1 MSRWSRVVGVV
12 GVMLLAAVVAGGGAA
27 QSAGAEA
34 ASTKVA
40 LASFEGGSIE
50 GLVAGAGTEVTSVWV
65 SVGGSLVGY
74 TAGAPGFVNS
84 GFEAVFPGGVLAAG
98 TVVLIVYPAGAAT
111 PPGTITSVE
120 PAGSTPGSEL
130 CSNAIGNGL
139 ELVAGPDGPLGAD
152 ADSVFRSLTVDPTDA
167 QTVILGTER
176 NGAVV
181 SHDGGVTWTR
191 SREGIRHAP
200 EGYPEFW
207 DIAISPHDPSLVI
220 AATLS
225 SPGPVAGD
233 WPSSS
238 AGVYRSTDGGA
249 TWTRSNCGLTNSRI
263 TSVSFDAVDASVV
276 VIGIEGG
283 TPSFTPAP
291 PEGTSLGGLFR
302 STDAGLTWVQVS
314 EGTSADTNGFWRMES
329 RASGGSVG
337 TVLTFG
343 LAYTDLEENLGFL
356 RSDDGGASW
365 TALAEEHRTRQVTSF
380 DTSLDGQTIY
390 AHERSSFENWRSD
403 DGGVTWSSY
412 SHPNANGP
420 IAVSPADRNV
430 VLFAGRTTLW
440 RSTNG
445 LTSVVQVLETGMT
458 SNGTQ
463 GVIHDIEFA
472 ASNPSVVYV
481 ATEGYLVYRS
491 DDGGVTWSLVA
502 DVRGDV
508 LGVGE

>member
-1 MSRWSRVVGVV
+1 MNRWSRVVGVV
-12 GVMLLAAVVAGGGAA
+12 GVVLLAVVVAGGGVARPV
-27 QSAGAEA
+27 GAEA

-40 LASFEGGSIE
+40 LASFEGGTIE

-98 TVVLIVYPAGAAT
+98 TVVLIVYPSGAAT
-111 PPGTITSVE
+111 PPGSITAVE
-120 PAGSTPGSEL
+120 APGSDV

-139 ELVAGPDGPLGAD
+139 EMIAGPGGPDGSSD
-152 ADSVFRSLTVDPTDA
+152 NDSVFRSLTVDPTDA
-167 QTVILGTER
+167 DTVILGTER

-191 SREGIRHAP
+191 SREGMRHDDT
-200 EGYPEFW
+200 GYSEFW

-220 AATLS
+220 AATLG

-249 TWTRSNCGLTNSRI
+249 TWARSNCGLTNSRI

-283 TPSFTPAP
+283 MPSFTPAP
-291 PEGTSLGGLFR
+291 PSGYVNGGLLR
-302 STDAGLTWVQVS
+302 SSDAGLTWVQVS
-314 EGTSADTNGFWRMES
+314 EGSSADTNGFWRMES
-329 RASGGSVG
+329 RDAGGAVG
-337 TVLTFG
+337 LVLTFG
-343 LAYTDLEENLGFL
+343 MDYTDLDQNLGFM
-356 RSDDGGASW
+356 RSVDGGVTW
-365 TALAEEHRTRQVTSF
+365 TGFADEHRTRQITSF
-380 DTSLDGQTIY
+380 DASSDGQTIY
-390 AHERSSFENWRSD
+390 AHERSGFANWRSD

-412 SHPNANGP
+412 SHSNANGP

-430 VLFAGRTTLW
+430 VVFAGRTTLW

-445 LTSVVQVLETGMT
+445 LTSVVQVLETGTT
-458 SNGTQ
+458 SNGVQ

-472 ASNPSVVYV
+472 ASNPSVVYA

-508 LGVGE
+508 LGSSTP

>member
-1 MSRWSRVVGVV
+1 MKAGRWFVAVCSVV
-12 GVMLLAAVVAGGGAA
+12 LLAAVVAGGGAA
-27 QSAGAEA
+27 RPVGAEA

-40 LASFEGGSIE
+40 LASFEGGTIE

-84 GFEAVFPGGVLAAG
+84 GFEAVFPGGVLAAN
-98 TVVLIVYPAGAAT
+98 TVVLIVYPSGAAS
-111 PPGTITSVE
+111 PPGTITAVE
-120 PAGSTPGSEL
+120 PAGSDV

-139 ELVAGPDGPLGAD
+139 ELVAGPDGPDGVAD

-176 NGAVV
+176 NGPVV

-191 SREGIRHAP
+191 TREGIRHDDS
-200 EGYPEFW
+200 GYPEFW

-220 AATLS
+220 AATLG
-225 SPGPVAGD
+225 SPGPVSGD

-249 TWTRSNCGLTNSRI
+249 TWVRSNCGLTNSRI

-314 EGTSADTNGFWRMES
+314 EGSSADRNGFWRMES
-329 RASGGSVG
+329 RDAGAIAGV
-337 TVLTFG
+337 VLTFG
-343 LAYTDLEENLGFL
+343 FDFEDLEQNLGFM
-356 RSDDGGASW
+356 RSVDGGVTW
-365 TALAEEHRTRQVTSF
+365 TGFADEHRTRRITSF
-380 DTSLDGQTIY
+380 DASTDGQTIY
-390 AHERSSFENWRSD
+390 AHERGSFTNWRSD
-403 DGGVTWSSY
+403 DGGVSWTGY
-412 SHPNANGP
+412 GHPNANGP
-420 IAVSPADRNV
+420 IAVSPADRNL
-430 VLFAGRTTLW
+430 VLFSGRTTLW
-440 RSTNG
+440 RSADG
-445 LTSVVQVLETGMT
+445 LQYVTQVLSTGMT

-463 GVIHDIEFA
+463 GVIHDIEFSV
-472 ASNPSVVYV
+472 SNPSVVYA

>member
-1 MSRWSRVVGVV
+1 
-12 GVMLLAAVVAGGGAA
+12 
-27 QSAGAEA
+27 
-34 ASTKVA
+34 
-40 LASFEGGSIE
+40 
-50 GLVAGAGTEVTSVWV
+50 
-65 SVGGSLVGY
+65 
-74 TAGAPGFVNS
+74 
-84 GFEAVFPGGVLAAG
+84 VLSAG
-98 TVVLIVYPAGAAT
+98 TVVLIVYPSGAAS
-111 PPGTITSVE
+111 PPGTITAVE
-120 PAGSTPGSEL
+120 PAGSDV

-139 ELVAGPDGPLGAD
+139 EIIAGPDGPDGVAD

-167 QTVILGTER
+167 DTVILGTER

-191 SREGIRHAP
+191 SREGMRHDDT
-200 EGYPEFW
+200 GYAEFW

-249 TWTRSNCGLTNSRI
+249 TWARSNCGLTNSRI

-314 EGTSADTNGFWRMES
+314 EGASADTNGFWRMES
-329 RASGGSVG
+329 RTVTGGAGGDALG

-343 LAYTDLEENLGFL
+343 MDYTDLEQNLGFM
-356 RSDDGGASW
+356 RSVDGGVTW
-365 TALAEEHRTRQVTSF
+365 TAFADEHRTRQITSF
-380 DTSLDGQTIY
+380 DASPDGQTIY
-390 AHERSSFENWRSD
+390 AHERSGFENW
-403 DGGVTWSSY
+403 
-412 SHPNANGP
+412 
-420 IAVSPADRNV
+420 
-430 VLFAGRTTLW
+430 
-440 RSTNG
+440 
-445 LTSVVQVLETGMT
+445 
-458 SNGTQ
+458 
-463 GVIHDIEFA
+463 
-472 ASNPSVVYV
+472 
-481 ATEGYLVYRS
+481 RS

-508 LGVGE
+508 LGGSSTP